1 FSVLSV
7 NFLIGVCIDLDLGL
21 ENERISDG
29 NITTSS
35 VQNANTPA
43 KNGRLNY
50 TSGSSWCAGTSD
62 TNPYLQIDLQTLH
75 IICAVSTQGNSQ
87 ADQWVKTYTLQLSI
101 NGTTWTDYKEAGQV
115 KVFMGNC
122 DRNSVVKH
130 VVYGLLTRYVR
141 FLPQTYQG
149 LVCLRTEVFGVKQKP
164 ENLAL
169 EKATTQSSTFNI
181 TADNV
186 YGVSGNA
193 VDGNPDTNFLKGSCS
208 HTRKDNPSWWR
219 VDLASDHVDV
229 SEVHI
234 VNRFSQHVVT
244 EDYKITFGEFCYPLI
259 KCKVNHAYITS
270 SSAAKQQATVCF
282 TNPLKTGRYVGILTT
297 KKQSL
302 QLCEVE
308 VYSRENLAFQ
318 KPTYQHTET
327 ILNGTSD
334 RAVDGNSNMDFWGGS
349 CSFVIDNL
357 FPWWRVDL
365 GQDEFVTEVYV
376 VGLLDVDRLRK
387 FEIRVGSIT
396 DTSMTSPKCG
406 RAATHNLP
414 KGVGLSFFCH
424 PSLKGRYV
432 TIRDVRPGRSGFNLC
447 EVEVYSEQRACHS
460 QAIGVTSSDAIPD
473 GSFSASSK
481 ANNDR
486 GPSAGRLN
494 GDNRGWAPKTNTNHT
509 DYLQI
514 DLQYDYV
521 ICAVATQGSVNSDQ
535 WTTKYKIKLSLG
547 VTFNTYEENN
557 TEKVFNGNSGRND
570 IVKHGL
576 REYTLARFIRFVPT
590 DYHGY
595 KTLRVEVYGV
605 LLSTVP
611 SQAPGNFT
619 VTAISSTS
627 IKASWASL
635 PEYARHGTI
644 TGYKLFYRQKGSVDS
659 LVMESVAGA
668 ATLTKD
674 FTNLN
679 KFTKYEFQVL
689 AVGSHGEGPKSSLK
703 VEQTLEDEP
712 SVAPNDV
719 SFIRLNQTTFN
730 ISWSPLTRKES
741 YSKVISYEVKISLVL
756 SGSRQKRSPAN
767 SKTVNTTKAFVI
779 LYDIQPCYNV
789 YVRAYTKAGP
799 GPYGQ
804 PLPLELSK

>member
-1 FSVLSV
+1 
-7 NFLIGVCIDLDLGL
+7 
-21 ENERISDG
+21 
-29 NITTSS
+29 
-35 VQNANTPA
+35 
-43 KNGRLNY
+43 
-50 TSGSSWCAGTSD
+50 
-62 TNPYLQIDLQTLH
+62 
-75 IICAVSTQGNSQ
+75 
-87 ADQWVKTYTLQLSI
+87 
-101 NGTTWTDYKEAGQV
+101 
-115 KVFMGNC
+115 MGNG

-141 FLPQTYQG
+141 FLPQTYKG

-169 EKATTQSSTFNI
+169 RKATVQSSTFNN
-181 TADNV
+181 TVYNV
-186 YGVSGNA
+186 YGVSGKA

-208 HTRKDNPSWWR
+208 HTQKDNPSWWR
-219 VDLASDHVDV
+219 VDLGSDHVDV

-244 EDYKITFGEFCYPLI
+244 EGYKITLGD
-259 KCKVNHAYITS
+259 
-270 SSAAKQQATVCF
+270 SANVAGNTLCGGLYDFHNFTASAVCF
-282 TNPLKTGRYVGILTT
+282 TNPLKTGRYIGILA
-297 KKQSL
+297 KNQESL

-318 KPTYQHTET
+318 KPTYQHSYAVVG
-327 ILNGTSD
+327 GTSEK
-334 RAVDGNSNMDFWGGS
+334 AVDGNSNMHFDDGF
-349 CSFVIDNL
+349 CAFVANTNI
-357 FPWWRVDL
+357 PWWRVDL
-365 GQDEFVTEVYV
+365 GQDEFVTEVYLV
-376 VGLLDVDRLRK
+376 NLDVQTRLTK
-387 FEIRVGSIT
+387 FEIRVGTVSNIT
-396 DTSMTSPKCG
+396 DISMPSSKCG
-406 RAATHNLP
+406 QAATHYLP
-414 KGVGLSFFCH
+414 QGVGLSFFCR

-432 TIRDVRPGRSGFNLC
+432 TIRDVRGFPYPAGFVVC
-447 EVEVYSEQRACHS
+447 ELEVYSEQRVYGNYDCLLTACHS

-494 GDNRGWAPKTNTNHT
+494 GHNRGWAPKTNTNHT

-521 ICAVATQGSVNSDQ
+521 ICAVATQGSVNNDQ

-547 VTFNTYEENN
+547 VTFNTYKENN
-557 TEKVFNGNSGRND
+557 TEKVFNGNSGRYD

-576 REYTLARFIRFVPT
+576 REYALARFIRFVPT
-590 DYHGY
+590 DYHGH

-605 LLSTVP
+605 LLSAVP

-619 VTAISSTS
+619 VTAILSTS
-627 IKASWASL
+627 IKVSWASL
-635 PEYARHGTI
+635 PEYARHGDI
-644 TGYKLFYRQKGSVDS
+644 TGYKLFYRQKGSVDN
-659 LVMESVAGA
+659 LVMESVTGA
-668 ATLTKD
+668 ETLTKD

-679 KFTKYEFQVL
+679 KYTKYEFQML
-689 AVGSHGEGPKSSLK
+689 AVGSRGEGPKSSVK

-719 SFIRLNQTTFN
+719 SFSRLNQTTFN

-767 SKTVNTTKAFVI
+767 SKTVNTTKSI
-779 LYDIQPCYNV
+779 CYPV
-789 YVRAYTKAGP
+789 
-799 GPYGQ
+799 
-804 PLPLELSK
+804 